1 MKTIEEKAKAY
12 DEATKIIKANLGA
25 LNDITEMGEKVVNI
39 QSIKNCFYRAFPE
52 LIESEDEKIRRLLI
66 RLFSSNT
73 NEKFDDVSTRE
84 IIAWLEKQGTSYTKG
99 DVDNAYGRGIAFV
112 KDELEKQTE
121 QKPVEWTEKDKVK
134 LFNIK
139 TALYDYYTEE
149 NAEELM
155 DWIKNHKPTIDET
168 SYQVGIKRVLDNPES
183 YGLVRKEEGGRFFN
197 MVPWKGDNLKQVV
210 KFTGKSPKFDE
221 WFKTWEDFE
230 NYVHSHNNIFKI
242 FNEDGSHYEVP
253 VGAWIIKTPDGHN
266 LPSKYTLKQKL
277 KEWSEED
284 NKRLR
289 RIIDFIWYNRKGDTD
304 TIYQQEQDIAWLK
317 SLRLQKC
324 WKPTQEQMKHLA
336 ACIEESGG
344 NLVLD
349 SLYEQ
354 LKQLY
359 YDTSRKN

>member
-52 LIESEDEKIRRLLI
+52 LKESEDEKIRKEMIEILRKEA
-66 RLFSSNT
+66 RDFPSSVIA
-73 NEKFDDVSTRE
+73 EKSKSW
-84 IIAWLEKQGTSYTKG
+84 IAWLEKQGTSYTKR

-168 SYQVGIKRVLDNPES
+168 SYQVGIKQVLDNPES
-183 YGLVRKEEGGRFFN
+183 YGLARKEDGGRFFN

-210 KFTGKSPKFDE
+210 NFTGKSPKFDE

-277 KEWSEED
+277 
-284 NKRLR
+284 
-289 RIIDFIWYNRKGDTD
+289 
-304 TIYQQEQDIAWLK
+304 Q
-317 SLRLQKC
+317 
-324 WKPTQEQMKHLA
+324 
-336 ACIEESGG
+336 
-344 NLVLD
+344 
-349 SLYEQ
+349 
-354 LKQLY
+354 
-359 YDTSRKN
+359 